1 MKRSNVI
8 LLVVIS
14 VCLLCI
20 AVVVAIG
27 VWARGRSETP
37 GAQEQQIVEEAESR
51 RCQQRLTQIGDAIVN
66 YAGAHGGALPDSL
79 APLAVAAVCPKTG
92 EQYLYLGKG
101 YSSQTAAPGEA
112 ARYVL
117 AYEPSASHF
126 GRHWFLM
133 ADGHVEIPSAEA
145 GDAMVAA
152 LKAGKNPPR

>member
-1 MKRSNVI
+1 MKRSNVV

-14 VCLLCI
+14 VCLVCV
-20 AVVVAIG
+20 AVVVAVFMG
-27 VWARGRSETP
+27 TRGGSATA

-51 RCQQRLTQIGDAIVN
+51 RCQQRLGQIGDALVN

-92 EQYLYLGKG
+92 EPYVYLGKG
-101 YSSQTAAPGEA
+101 YNSQTAAPGEA
-112 ARYVL
+112 AKYVV

-133 ADGHVEIPSAEA
+133 ADGHVEIPSPEA
-145 GDAMVAA
+145 GESMVSA